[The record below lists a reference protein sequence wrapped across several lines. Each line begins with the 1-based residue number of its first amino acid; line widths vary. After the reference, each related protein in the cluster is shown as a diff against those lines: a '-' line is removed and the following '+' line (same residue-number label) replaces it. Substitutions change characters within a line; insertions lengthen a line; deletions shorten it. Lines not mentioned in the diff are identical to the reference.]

1 MRNLGMLLLVAGI
14 ATAVLAVQNIT
25 RQPDA
30 ALVAAPFFIPGLLTL
45 TGALLLCWPR
55 KRQQP

>member
-1 MRNLGMLLLVAGI
+1 MLLLVAGI
-14 ATAVLAVQNIT
+14 ATAVLAAQNTT

-30 ALVAAPFFIPGLLTL
+30 ASIAAPFVIPGLLML
-45 TGALLLCWPR
+45 AGIILLVWPR